1 MKLSKILTLVLLVLM
16 SVGCAS
22 QESQEKYNENLKARA
37 RSHTDL
43 GAVYFQQKQYEIA
56 LEEFNTAI
64 KINPNYALAYNGLGL
79 VNADL
84 GKSKEADGY
93 FKKAIELEPDNSES
107 RNNYGTFL
115 CGKSRYDESI
125 VQFMAAIKN
134 PLYATPAVAYTN
146 AGICSIGKNDFTNA
160 EGYFQ
165 KALQL
170 DPLSGNAAFHLAS
183 SQFNR
188 KDYIGAK
195 KTLQNVLIAQPGPE
209 LLWLAIRVA
218 RALDDKDEEASYALQ
233 LRRLFPGSEQAKL
246 LQNGK

>member
-1 MKLSKILTLVLLVLM
+1 MILALVAFVA
-16 SVGCAS
+16 VGCAS
-22 QESQEKYNENLKARA
+22 QETQEKYNENLKTRA

-84 GKSKEADGY
+84 GKTKEADGY
-93 FKKAIELEPDNSES
+93 FRKAIELEPDNSES

-115 CGKSRYDESI
+115 CGKNRYDESI
-125 VQFMAAIKN
+125 VQFMAAVKN

-146 AGICSIGKNDFTNA
+146 AGICSISKNDLAGA
-160 EGYFQ
+160 EMYFQ

-170 DPLSGNAAFHLAS
+170 DPLSGNAAYHLAS

-188 KDYIGAK
+188 SDYVAAK

-209 LLWLAIRVA
+209 LLWLAIRNS
-218 RALDDKDEEASYALQ
+218 RELEDKDEEASYALQ
-233 LRRLFPGSEQAKL
+233 LRRLFPNSEQAKL
-246 LQNGK
+246 LQSGR